1 MKLTNKLLV
10 LTIFLLLL
18 GKSSLLLSQD
28 FKSKY
33 SIILVIDGPRYSE
46 TFGDSTCKYIPK
58 MGKELIKEG
67 VFFENFKNNGPTFTV
82 PGHTA
87 MATGNYQRISNSG
100 TSLPKKPSIFQYYL
114 KATNAPKTDAYI
126 VASKG
131 KLDVLANTKNEKWKN
146 KYVASTYCGPN
157 GKGIGYGNDDKTFS
171 KVMELVS
178 GNNPPHLML
187 INLLAVDVYGHANN
201 WKKYLESI
209 TICDNY
215 TDSLWK
221 MIQSNPILKDKT
233 TLFITN
239 DHGRHL
245 DGKKSGFVNHG
256 DNCSGCRHIS
266 LLVLGPDV
274 VKGKRVKKEAELIDI
289 SKTISK
295 MMNFDMPTTNGRFL
309 EEIFFNEK

>member
-1 MKLTNKLLV
+1 MKLRNKFSLFFVLLILV
-10 LTIFLLLL
+10 
-18 GKSSLLLSQD
+18 GKTSLFLSQD

-46 TFGDSTCKYIPK
+46 TFGDTSCKYIPK

-67 VFFENFKNNGPTFTV
+67 VFFENFKNNGPTYTV

-87 MATGNYQRISNSG
+87 MTTGNYQRISNSG

-114 KATNAPKTDAYI
+114 KATSAPKTDAYI

-131 KLDVLANTKNEKWKN
+131 KLDVLANTKNKYWKN
-146 KYVASTYCGPN
+146 KFVASTYCGTN
-157 GKGIGYGNDDKTFS
+157 GKGVGYGNDDKTFS
-171 KVMELVS
+171 KVIELVS

-187 INLLAVDVYGHANN
+187 INLLAVDVYGHANMWN
-201 WKKYLESI
+201 KYLESI
-209 TICDNY
+209 KVCDNY

-221 MIQSNPILKDKT
+221 IIQSNPILKDKT

-245 DGKKSGFVNHG
+245 DGKKTGFVSHG
-256 DNCSGCRHIS
+256 DNCEGCRHIS

-274 VKGKRVKKEAELIDI
+274 QKGTRIKEEAELIDI

-295 MMNFDMPTTNGRFL
+295 MMNFDMPTSKGRFL
-309 EEIFFNEK
+309 NELFLNRK

>member
-1 MKLTNKLLV
+1 MKFTNKFTRFVTFLV
-10 LTIFLLLL
+10 YF
-18 GKSSLLLSQD
+18 GSVSQFLSQD

-46 TFGDSTCKYIPK
+46 TFGDTSCKYIPK

-67 VFFENFKNNGPTFTV
+67 VFFENFKNNGPTYTV
-82 PGHTA
+82 PGHVA
-87 MATGNYQRISNSG
+87 MTTGIYQRISNGG
-100 TSLPKKPSIFQYYL
+100 TSFPRSPSIFQYYL
-114 KATNAPKTDAYI
+114 KASNSPKSDAYV

-131 KLDVLANTKNEKWKN
+131 KLDVLVNTKTKKWKN
-146 KYVASTYCGPN
+146 QYIGSTYCGPN
-157 GKGIGYGNDDKTFS
+157 GLGIGYGSDEKTFS

-187 INLLAVDVYGHANN
+187 INLLAVDVYGHANMWN
-201 WKKYLESI
+201 KYLESI
-209 TICDNY
+209 KVCDNY
-215 TDSLWK
+215 ADSLWK
-221 MIQSNPILKDKT
+221 VIQSNPILKDKT

-245 DGKKSGFVNHG
+245 DGKKTGFISHG

-274 VKGKRVKKEAELIDI
+274 NKGKRVKKEAELIDI

-295 MMNFDMPTTNGRFL
+295 MMSFDMPTSNGRFL
-309 EEIFFNEK
+309 EELFSTEK

>member
-1 MKLTNKLLV
+1 MKLTILFSLFTV
-10 LTIFLLLL
+10 FLFSI
-18 GKSSLLLSQD
+18 GRVTQCHSQD

-46 TFGDSTCKYIPK
+46 TFGDTSCQYIPL
-58 MGKELIKEG
+58 MGKKLIKEG
-67 VFFENFKNNGPTFTV
+67 VFFENFKNNGPTYTV

-87 MATGNYQRISNSG
+87 MTTGNYQRISNSG
-100 TSLPKKPSIFQYYL
+100 TNLPSRPSIFQYYL
-114 KATNAPKTDAYI
+114 KATNAPKSDAYI

-131 KLDVLANTKNEKWKN
+131 KLDVLANTKNKKWRN
-146 KYVASTYCGPN
+146 QYVASTYCGPN
-157 GKGIGYGNDDKTFS
+157 GVGVGYGNDDKTFS
-171 KVMELVS
+171 KVIELVS

-209 TICDNY
+209 KVCDKY

-221 MIQSNPILKDKT
+221 VIQSNPILKDNT

-245 DGKKSGFVNHG
+245 DGRRTGFVSHG

-266 LLVLGPDV
+266 LLVLGPDIQ
-274 VKGKRVKKEAELIDI
+274 KGKIIKQEAELIDI

-295 MMNFDMPTTNGRFL
+295 MMHFEMPTSNGRFL
-309 EEIFFNEK
+309 EELFYPQK